1 MYPIVRFSGRL
12 IAILIIVSTVTAL
25 GLTVPVLYQ
34 KLQGQSNNNKQT
46 LTSNCINGACTTVTS
61 ICNNGQCTN
70 QKQTPNSASENTLTA
85 VTSKCINGACTTIT
99 SICSDSECANTT
111 RTTSH

>member
-1 MYPIVRFSGRL
+1 MYPIERFSESL
-12 IAILIIVSTVTAL
+12 IAILIIASTVIVL
-25 GLTVPVLYQ
+25 GLAVPVLYQ
-34 KLQGQSNNNKQT
+34 KLEAQSNNNKQT
-46 LTSNCINGACTTVTS
+46 LTSECINGACTTVTS
-61 ICNNGQCTN
+61 ICNNGQCTT
-70 QKQTPNSASENTLTA
+70 QKQTPKSISENTSSG